1 MVRIQRVRRTPL
13 VETVMERLRS
23 VITDGQLQ
31 AGDRLPGE
39 LELVERLGVS
49 RPALREAISRLE
61 ALGVIDV
68 VRGRGMY
75 VGSQS
80 GLKSCARLVTTSLQ
94 ISTYEKQQFAEFRAA
109 LEIHAARLAAENA
122 TDAQM
127 EELRAACA
135 AMDEPG
141 LTYEQ
146 EVRADFE
153 FHRKIAEIG
162 GNPVILSS
170 LEVVQEFILTGM
182 VATTPNPRNYNNSR
196 ILHGSIVDAIAARD
210 PIAASAAMKVH
221 MDAVRQVLARKRAEE
236 ERARE

>member
-23 VITDGQLQ
+23 VISDGRLQ

-80 GLKSCARLVTTSLQ
+80 GLKSCARLLTSSLQ
-94 ISTYEKQQFAEFRAA
+94 ISTYERQQFAEFRAA

-122 TDAQM
+122 SDAQL
-127 EELRAACA
+127 EELKAACL

-182 VATTPNPRNYNNSR
+182 VATTPNPRNYKNSQ
-196 ILHGSIVDAIAARD
+196 ILHGSIVNAIVARD
-210 PIAASAAMKVH
+210 PVGASAAMKVH
-221 MDAVRQVLARKRAEE
+221 MDAVREVLARKRAEE
-236 ERARE
+236 ERVRV